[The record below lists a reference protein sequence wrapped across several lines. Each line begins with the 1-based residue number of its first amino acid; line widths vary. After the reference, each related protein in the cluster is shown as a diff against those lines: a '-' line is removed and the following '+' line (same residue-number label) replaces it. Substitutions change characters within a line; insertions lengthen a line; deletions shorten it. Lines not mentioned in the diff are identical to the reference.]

1 MAIVVEER
9 FESRSV
15 EGGRNPSAELRYWIS
30 GSDVEADVTAA
41 LTAATA
47 TTYNGLV
54 RQSVHV
60 EPEGPELWGG
70 TVRYGPAQFGGSPT
84 GSSVT
89 SFETGGGSVRI
100 TQSKETVSSHA
111 PPGGTAPDH
120 KGAIG
125 VTESGVEGVDVV
137 TPVYQFAE
145 THYKADADVD
155 EAYRQ
160 AVASLTGKV
169 NNAPFRGHAAGE
181 VLFLGASGSKRTAPD
196 GSDDWEIT
204 YRFAASKNATNL
216 VVGDITVAAKAG
228 WDYLWAQYRE
238 FADTG
243 AGSLVRRPVAAYVE
257 RVYDEGD
264 FADLELS

>member
-1 MAIVVEER
+1 MPIVVQER

-15 EGGRNPSAELRYWIS
+15 EGGSNPSAELRYWIS

-70 TVRYGPAQFGGSPT
+70 TVRYGPAQFGGQPT
-84 GSSVT
+84 
-89 SFETGGGSVRI
+89 GGSVFSFEIGGGTQKI
-100 TQSKETVSSHA
+100 TQSRATVASYA
-111 PPGGTAPDH
+111 PPSETAPDH

-137 TPVYQFAE
+137 TPVYQFSE
-145 THYKADADVD
+145 THYKSNADVD
-155 EAYRQ
+155 EAYRL
-160 AVASLTGKV
+160 AVLGLSAAPV
-169 NNAPFRGHAAGE
+169 NSAPFRGHDVGE

-196 GSDDWEIT
+196 GSEDWEIT
-204 YRFAASKNATNL
+204 FRFAVSKNATGL
-216 VVGDITVAAKAG
+216 VVGDIVGIDKKG
-228 WDYLWAQYRE
+228 WEYLWVQYRE
-238 FADTG
+238 FADDE

-257 RVYDEGD
+257 RVYDSSD
-264 FADLELS
+264 FAVLEL